1 MKKYLLI
8 ALLFGLCLHAYAN
21 NSKVDSL
28 KGELL
33 NAKSR
38 LELGRIN
45 YLIAYA
51 LKDQAPN
58 QSEAFI
64 GNAIVAFKSI
74 EDFKRA
80 GKAYKLA
87 GYIHYQLNNYKQA
100 GKAYLYGAKY
110 FEQVQDRLNASR
122 CYIDFAVQALN
133 ANDLATGE
141 AYLQRALKASMPDLG
156 NHDLGLAYLLLGHV
170 YHCKGDYEGALKAY
184 NDALVLARKN
194 FNVKIGICGT
204 LLDLGQYEEAA
215 IKLGQLKEE
224 VGTEDPYKTLAV
236 AVEYLKLYEG
246 QEAYAQVLQE
256 VSLLKPRLQPYK
268 RLYAITLYRQW
279 AALSQA
285 NNTANALNVARKLVQ
300 HCQQHN
306 LNNQLLNFLP
316 ALATFATNQKQHK
329 LAVGW
334 FKELTR
340 LRQTLVF
347 ERMEQET
354 QVRIELALATQEFDI
369 EMQEANAAQGLDNTF
384 STALLL
390 QISVGMG
397 GLIVLLLLLYI
408 WPMYKKHRQFN
419 VELKALYTDQE
430 RDLTNEQIA
439 LRVRIIYRNVYG
451 KLLVDN
457 FREDEGGEEE
467 DED

>member
-1 MKKYLLI
+1 MLGFANAFATTDKLLTLEKQLNEAETNFEIAKANYLL
-8 ALLFGLCLHAYAN
+8 ALYFSDQEPLRAKPYIVNCMKAISLT
-21 NSKVDSL
+21 DSTRHL
-28 KGELL
+28 
-33 NAKSR
+33 A
-38 LELGRIN
+38 
-45 YLIAYA
+45 
-51 LKDQAPN
+51 
-58 QSEAFI
+58 
-64 GNAIVAFKSI
+64 
-74 EDFKRA
+74 
-80 GKAYKLA
+80 KAYKLA

-156 NHDLGLAYLLLGHV
+156 NHDLGLAYLLMGDI
-170 YHCKGDYEGALKAY
+170 YNDKGNYEAALKAY
-184 NDALVLARKN
+184 NEAGVLLRNNFEVKFGISDA
-194 FNVKIGICGT
+194 

-246 QEAYAQVLQE
+246 QGAYAQVLQE
-256 VSLLKPRLQPYK
+256 VSFLKPRLQPYK

-285 NNTANALNVARKLVQ
+285 NNTANALNVARELVQ

-467 DED
+467 DEE